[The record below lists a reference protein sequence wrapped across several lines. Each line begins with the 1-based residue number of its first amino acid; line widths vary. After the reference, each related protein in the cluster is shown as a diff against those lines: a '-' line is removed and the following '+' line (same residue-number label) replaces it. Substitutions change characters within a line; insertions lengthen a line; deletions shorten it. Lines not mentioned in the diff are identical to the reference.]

1 MSASIRSGSDVSD
14 SIYSGI
20 IHEANV
26 YLAGLQMRYGALTI
40 LDPLLLLQRKTL
52 NQRTKGLLKLTQIV
66 MVRVGPEC
74 PDSNF
79 QLLLLFPRENLLH
92 LGDEVQGT
100 AMTPSVLT
108 LLSGTCKLMHFA
120 EPCCTCWTYPH
131 SSGFLNMPPR

>member
-40 LDPLLLLQRKTL
+40 LDPLLLQRKTL

-74 PDSNF
+74 PDSSF

-92 LGDEVQGT
+92 CDD
-100 AMTPSVLT
+100 T
-108 LLSGTCKLMHFA
+108 LCSDVTLWDLQAHA
-120 EPCCTCWTYPH
+120 
-131 SSGFLNMPPR
+131 LR